1 MERIYHLIKL
11 LLYIAREEGVE
22 VNATK
27 LQKIFFLL
35 EKEGGVDLGL
45 EFKPW
50 FFGPYSS
57 ILQDCIEK
65 LVDSGDVD
73 VKEQEIKDMLS
84 NEIIGYKRVY
94 ILNSDFSKSENDK
107 KIEEFFRK
115 WVKMSRSDIL
125 NYVYKK
131 YPEYGK
137 YSIIKDKIL
146 GIFNE

>member
-1 MERIYHLIKL
+1 M
-11 LLYIAREEGVE
+11 
-22 VNATK
+22 
-27 LQKIFFLL
+27 
-35 EKEGGVDLGL
+35 
-45 EFKPW
+45 PW

-57 ILQDCIEK
+57 ILLDCIEK

-94 ILNSDFSKSENDK
+94 ILNSDFSKSKNDK

-115 WVKMSRSDIL
+115 WVKMSRSEIL

-137 YSIIKDKIL
+137 YSLIKDKIL